1 MSQAATAR
9 QISNA
14 PEHSTAY
21 YFIEGLNELGIE
33 HLFCNFGTDHAPT
46 IEALADRHKRGEKVP
61 NVMLCPHENTAAH
74 MAMGYA
80 AVTGRGQA
88 VLVQEAL
95 RRAHTIMETKPA
107 GPVYFMAQRET
118 LTQQWASDQIRSYA
132 GDEFVQPQSGGADPA
147 AIAKLADKLIAAE
160 HPILVCG
167 YAGQ

>member
-1 MSQAATAR
+1 MSQPATAR

-46 IEALADRHKRGEKVP
+46 IEALADRQKRGEKVP

-80 AVTGRGQA
+80 GMTGRGQA
-88 VLVQEAL
+88 GLLHVHVGTATTSIVIHNRFRSRLPVLL
-95 RRAHTIMETKPA
+95 M
-107 GPVYFMAQRET
+107 
-118 LTQQWASDQIRSYA
+118 
-132 GDEFVQPQSGGADPA
+132 SGKAPYTSSNE
-147 AIAKLADKLIAAE
+147 L
-160 HPILVCG
+160 
-167 YAGQ
+167 